1 MLHVFLPSFL
11 CVVASW
17 LSFWI
22 KLQIAPARVTLSIA
36 TFLTISQQQATIN
49 QGGFHAMLHLQ
60 YFLALPR
67 VSYVKAIDIWMTV
80 SLVFVFGTLLEYAAA
95 QVK

>member
-1 MLHVFLPSFL
+1 MTQFTFENYMVQNECDGEYITGNFSCLKGYVVLQRNVGYYIMFVFIPSFL

-17 LSFWI
+17 ASFWI

-49 QGGFHAMLHLQ
+49 QGTMN
-60 YFLALPR
+60 
-67 VSYVKAIDIWMTV
+67 I
-80 SLVFVFGTLLEYAAA
+80 
-95 QVK
+95 